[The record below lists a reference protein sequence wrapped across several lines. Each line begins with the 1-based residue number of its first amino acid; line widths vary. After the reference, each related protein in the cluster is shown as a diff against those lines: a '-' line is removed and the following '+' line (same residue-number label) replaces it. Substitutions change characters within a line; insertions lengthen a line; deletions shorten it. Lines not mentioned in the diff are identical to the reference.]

1 MVLVAG
7 LLFSIALIVFSYTFN
22 RWLSGDRLK
31 VDPYRIALTASAVL
45 LLATLAE
52 SLVNPLYE
60 WLQGRKLWEYR
71 IFPLHDRNVS
81 ALAVVLWS
89 AYGVHLYFTRQ
100 SLALK
105 LPGRWNNPF
114 GKSLILG
121 FEAPLLVEVTGN
133 LTFLLLANS
142 YYAYYHPHDVS
153 HLTSLQVVPIY
164 MICIFAGLNVL
175 RALERLPRHAVLP
188 ATLFS
193 AGVGW
198 LLAG

>member
-105 LPGRWNNPF
+105 
-114 GKSLILG
+114 
-121 FEAPLLVEVTGN
+121 
-133 LTFLLLANS
+133 
-142 YYAYYHPHDVS
+142 
-153 HLTSLQVVPIY
+153 
-164 MICIFAGLNVL
+164 
-175 RALERLPRHAVLP
+175 
-188 ATLFS
+188 
-193 AGVGW
+193 
-198 LLAG
+198 